1 MRCKSVRQLSPTPGF
16 LFVFLL
22 LLYFGASAQ
31 SAFKGFSVN
40 PKAGIYSHFNENQGF
55 GGGIALNR
63 FIGNTIYSVEYL
75 AFGEFTLMDPVPDDV
90 FHHIGFMAGRYTNNT
105 FFRIEYQGGIAPFFG
120 KRYSESVSGT
130 PGTPSYRYYEE
141 EKFFTLGLAAKLGL
155 KILPFKHMG
164 VGLDIH
170 ANLNLKR
177 TVFFPCFSLEIG
189 RLKN

>member
-1 MRCKSVRQLSPTPGF
+1 MRCKSVRQLSPTSGF

-31 SAFKGFSVN
+31 PAFKGFSVN

-55 GGGIALNR
+55 GVGIALNR
-63 FIGNTIYSVEYL
+63 FIGNTIYSVDYL
-75 AFGEFTLMDPVPDDV
+75 LFGEFSLMDPVPDDV
-90 FHHIGFMAGRYTNNT
+90 FNQIGFMIGRYTNNT

-120 KRYSESVSGT
+120 KIYSESVSGT
-130 PGTPSYRYYEE
+130 PETPSYRYYEE
-141 EKFFTLGLAAKLGL
+141 DKFFTLGLVAKLGL
-155 KILPFKHMG
+155 KIVPLKQMSIG
-164 VGLDIH
+164 IDVH

-177 TVFFPCFSLEIG
+177 SVFFPCLSLEIG